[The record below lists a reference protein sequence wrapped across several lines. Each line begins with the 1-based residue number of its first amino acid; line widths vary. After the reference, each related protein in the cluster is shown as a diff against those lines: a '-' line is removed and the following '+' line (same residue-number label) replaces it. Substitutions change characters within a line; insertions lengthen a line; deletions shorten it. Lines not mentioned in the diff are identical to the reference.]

1 VHFEDSWFA
10 DVRDPIEWKQALD
23 RIRLNRSTVRV
34 EDIFGSPI
42 ESTDKLV
49 SYWNW
54 MLKVFRDHPEA
65 EFINATEGGILREP
79 FKVTSLR
86 EAIHRF
92 CRRDLGIS
100 SLIRSTLAEAKENN
114 LLYVGANLSVLS
126 GELAAITHVLDTGAQ
141 LCEGIHDYAPQE
153 LMKRL
158 ETTKQAIYCNPHL
171 SPLLDCFNQMGNF
184 VFLRKRNG
192 IAKQAR
198 DPNLGQILKHIYSEY
213 FLSVRKAL
221 ETIGNALSQIET
233 NLNLTSGQPSQ
244 KPADPA

>member
-1 VHFEDSWFA
+1 
-10 DVRDPIEWKQALD
+10 
-23 RIRLNRSTVRV
+23 
-34 EDIFGSPI
+34 
-42 ESTDKLV
+42 
-49 SYWNW
+49 
-54 MLKVFRDHPEA
+54 
-65 EFINATEGGILREP
+65 
-79 FKVTSLR
+79 
-86 EAIHRF
+86 
-92 CRRDLGIS
+92 
-100 SLIRSTLAEAKENN
+100 
-114 LLYVGANLSVLS
+114 
-126 GELAAITHVLDTGAQ
+126 
-141 LCEGIHDYAPQE
+141 
-153 LMKRL
+153 MKRL